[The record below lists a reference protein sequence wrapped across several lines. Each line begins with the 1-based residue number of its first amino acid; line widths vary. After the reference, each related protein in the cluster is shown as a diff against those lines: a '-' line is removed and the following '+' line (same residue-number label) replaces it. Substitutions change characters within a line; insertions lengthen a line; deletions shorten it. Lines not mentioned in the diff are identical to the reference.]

1 MKQSEFGKG
10 CGYCL
15 GLFVA
20 HTGDFDKRLKCSK
33 DIESSMKERYPEY
46 DAEREA
52 ASMWFYAAAD
62 HLYEFEVPDTMTPPM
77 SEKFTN
83 RAEKFVEFV
92 MARRLTMKAEDKPTK
107 EDVFWA
113 VDEAK
118 ELLRLLD
125 DERGIKTIKAE
136 FS

>member
-1 MKQSEFGKG
+1 MKSDFGKG

-15 GLFVA
+15 GLFLA
-20 HTGDFDKRLKCSK
+20 HTGDFAKRL
-33 DIESSMKERYPEY
+33 ESMKSIEAKMKKDYPKY

-62 HLYEFEVPDTMTPPM
+62 HLYEFVIPDNLSAKFKRRAKKLEV
-77 SEKFTN
+77 
-83 RAEKFVEFV
+83 FVFAHRLV
-92 MARRLTMKAEDKPTK
+92 MDPKDKPTK

-118 ELLRLLD
+118 ELLRMLD
-125 DERGIKTIKAE
+125 REHGIKTKKAQWR
-136 FS
+136 